1 MRQHFI
7 VLHAIALLAFLPRA
21 EAAPLIQLTASPLS
35 VKSGATSLITWSA
48 TSATSCFATNGSLSS
63 FVAMSGSRST
73 PPLYGNTTI
82 KMTCSGNSGTTSR
95 SVTISVTSSSAA
107 TSSLGSTI
115 STTPATV
122 SGATTTGTVSGGG
135 SPAGTSSTAS
145 SSTTTTSGATST
157 TTSTTTSTPAT
168 SATSGSTSAGIPA
181 DARWASPSGT
191 GNCFEVSPCS
201 LSVAL
206 QAGATVVLK
215 DGTYSGIGWNGSSE
229 PIRIPSGTASAPTV
243 VRAQNAGGAVIN
255 GLWIG
260 RSTRKDSNIRI
271 EGVRVEGGVQLY
283 NTQRVTLKNVG
294 VHGSLDVGTND
305 HDQGNTDNLIED
317 VWVWASGQRIIAINY
332 RADRNVWR
340 RVVVRGDGCGTSACS
355 GSGNPNVGIT
365 IYDSADV
372 SFQNVMV
379 IDRVLAGS
387 DSPYSDFACAQHT
400 AGQYLWGRNEWLG
413 IVSINAPD
421 QSLYCEPDNVIPGA
435 TSATIR
441 DALLWNG
448 GGLNLARQGRFD
460 VSRVW
465 TKARSDDA
473 FRVAPE
479 LAGSGST
486 VSNVVATGTGRYGL
500 NTSVGASNV
509 NVSGTWSGGA
519 YNQTGCVSN
528 CSTSMPS
535 FAPTA
540 YLVRYGT
547 DGARFGEAGYNASQ
561 GASPLPWPNEA
572 RIKAEMCASTSRGFC
587 SASSL
592 SSYLSTQLR

>member
-1 MRQHFI
+1 M
-7 VLHAIALLAFLPRA
+7 
-21 EAAPLIQLTASPLS
+21 
-35 VKSGATSLITWSA
+35 
-48 TSATSCFATNGSLSS
+48 
-63 FVAMSGSRST
+63 
-73 PPLYGNTTI
+73 
-82 KMTCSGNSGTTSR
+82 
-95 SVTISVTSSSAA
+95 
-107 TSSLGSTI
+107 
-115 STTPATV
+115 
-122 SGATTTGTVSGGG
+122 
-135 SPAGTSSTAS
+135 
-145 SSTTTTSGATST
+145 
-157 TTSTTTSTPAT
+157 
-168 SATSGSTSAGIPA
+168 
-181 DARWASPSGT
+181 
-191 GNCFEVSPCS
+191 SPCS

-561 GASPLPWPNEA
+561 GASSLPWPNEA